1 MFTLAECHEYWFQ
14 YNDPNLYK
22 ALVTLE
28 SVESWTVEDN
38 ESVQASLSR
47 LDQALKTLENKKGF
61 DQYPLFVAATNPLK
75 SSQIMRIL
83 QALNLSHPVQGAA
96 TKVIAHA
103 ESDTS
108 VAENHTF
115 VERNVAFER
124 FRLMAR
130 IFSEQRIQKVLETI
144 DKTSL

>member
-1 MFTLAECHEYWFQ
+1 MFSLAECHEYWFQ

-28 SVESWTVEDN
+28 SVENWTVENND
-38 ESVQASLSR
+38 SVQQSLTRLSKAIESLS
-47 LDQALKTLENKKGF
+47 DKKDF
-61 DQYPLFVAATNPLK
+61 NQHELFVGATNPLK

-83 QALNLSHPVQGAA
+83 QALNLSHPIQGAA
-96 TKVIAHA
+96 TKVIAYA

-108 VAENHTF
+108 ISENHTF
-115 VERNVAFER
+115 VERNIAFER
-124 FRLMAR
+124 LRLMAR
-130 IFSEQRIQKVLETI
+130 IFSQQRMQKVLETI